1 MNEIRIPRENAND
14 DSVLILKVNYSTGD
28 IIKKGDTLIEYET
41 SKAVIEFDSPFDGKI
56 SEILA
61 IEGEE
66 IEIDAVFMKLNDGG
80 KIDETSSKESNRPS
94 VPNTDK
100 KNIDNNI
107 ETDPKINSAELR
119 NALELSSSSEQIED
133 EANSTHSNENEKNI
147 RKLLGLDELS
157 NNLKPNEIVKNEIA
171 DSITAIKSNNSI
183 HVSDEVSAMN
193 LDTFPVDSNWLTS
206 HDLSLDAKR
215 LSNNS
220 VPNSVP
226 NSLRDELKTIS
237 NKKNIS
243 LVKHPPR
250 KRTEIESLD
259 KSAAAKYQ
267 SCLSVNINSGKRKVE
282 SFIFESSIL
291 DIVTYEIKNLLS
303 GEYNFLNKRYV
314 GDGHVELYEEI
325 IPGVAFDSGES
336 LTVCSIVNSSNMN
349 LHGFQERLSGLM
361 ERYETKKF
369 LDGELEPSTFTVSD
383 LSNTNIET
391 MFPLISSGQPF
402 IIGITKQENSFKLFG
417 TFDHRVTEGFNFSKF
432 LNEVSRR
439 TELYFQDDNSSALKK
454 CFMCSTTSIQ
464 ASKFGRHGLLVIE
477 TEDGQKTICRN
488 CFDG

>member
-14 DSVLILKVNYSTGD
+14 DSVLILKVNYSIGD

-66 IEIDAVFMKLNDGG
+66 IEIDAVFMKLNDDG
-80 KIDETSSKESNRPS
+80 KLDEISSEVSSQPS
-94 VPNTDK
+94 IQNTDK
-100 KNIDNNI
+100 NNTDHNI
-107 ETDPKINSAELR
+107 EIDPKINNTELR
-119 NALELSSSSEQIED
+119 NALELSVSSGQVED
-133 EANSTHSNENEKNI
+133 EIDSTHVNENETNI
-147 RKLLGLDELS
+147 RKLLGLDNFS
-157 NNLKPNEIVKNEIA
+157 NNSKPNEIVKNEIA
-171 DSITAIKSNNSI
+171 DSTIAIKSNNSI
-183 HVSDEVSAMN
+183 YVSDEVSAMN
-193 LDTFPVDSNWLTS
+193 LDTYPVDSNWLTS
-206 HDLSLDAKR
+206 HDLIRDTKK

-220 VPNSVP
+220 VS
-226 NSLRDELKTIS
+226 NSLQDEL
-237 NKKNIS
+237 
-243 LVKHPPR
+243 R

-303 GEYNFLNKRYV
+303 GEYSFLNKRYV
-314 GDGHVELYEEI
+314 GDGHVEHYEEI

-439 TELYFQDDNSSALKK
+439 TELYFQVDNNGPLKK
-454 CFMCSTTSIQ
+454 CFICSATSIQ
-464 ASKFGRHGLLVIE
+464 ASRFGRHGLLVIE

>member
-41 SKAVIEFDSPFDGKI
+41 SKAVIEFDSPCDGKI

-66 IEIDAVFMKLNDGG
+66 IEIDAIFMKFNDGG
-80 KIDETSSKESNRPS
+80 KLDETPSEASNQPS
-94 VPNTDK
+94 IPNTDK
-100 KNIDNNI
+100 KDTNNNI
-107 ETDPKINSAELR
+107 EIDPKINSTEPR
-119 NALELSSSSEQIED
+119 NALELSSSPEQLED
-133 EANSTHSNENEKNI
+133 KVDSKHVNENENNI
-147 RKLLGLDELS
+147 RKLLGLEDFS
-157 NNLKPNEIVKNEIA
+157 NNLKPTKIVKNEIA
-171 DSITAIKSNNSI
+171 DSITAIKSDNSI
-183 HVSDEVSAMN
+183 HVSNQVSAMN

-206 HDLSLDAKR
+206 HDLIQTAKK

-220 VPNSVP
+220 VPNS
-226 NSLRDELKTIS
+226 LQDESKSIS
-237 NKKNIS
+237 NKKNKS

-250 KRTEIESLD
+250 KRTEIASLD
-259 KSAAAKYQ
+259 KSAPAKYQ

-314 GDGHVELYEEI
+314 GDGHVEHYEEI

-336 LTVCSIVNSSNMN
+336 LTVCSIVNSSDMN

-402 IIGITKQENSFKLFG
+402 IIGITRQENSFKLFG

-432 LNEVSRR
+432 LNEVARR
-439 TELYFQDDNSSALKK
+439 TELYFQVGNNGALKK
-454 CFMCSTTSIQ
+454 CFICSATSIQ
-464 ASKFGRHGLLVIE
+464 ASRFGRYGLLVIE